1 MAGGDTRT
9 VYSLLVGIDAYQAP
23 VPALNGCVND
33 VVAIGDLLSQR
44 VAGEGLRLEP
54 MTLID
59 QQATRHEVI
68 EGFRAHLGRA
78 RAGDIAL
85 FYYSGHGSQEAAP
98 PEFWRFEP
106 DRLDETLVC
115 WDSRM
120 PGRFD
125 LADKELAQLI
135 AEVAEPGPH
144 VLVVLD
150 CCHSGSG
157 TRAGPEGGISI
168 RRAPTDR
175 RPRPLD
181 SFIVSPEQVD
191 RLTRHAGD
199 ASAAGWVDLAAGRHV
214 LLAACRADETA
225 KEIPEDGRAR
235 GALSAALQWVLTQ
248 TGEQLTYRDLH
259 KWVSARVHARVAEQT
274 PQLECASVEDYDRP
288 FLGGAVRPRAQY
300 FTLSFDPAE
309 GWVIDAGE
317 VHGIPPV
324 AGSETTHFAAFGVD
338 TGPAE
343 WREATGTLATAAATT
358 VLPDHTRVDA
368 VVPAGAPQLDRARTY
383 KAVITALP
391 LAPLRVA
398 FDGEADGVR
407 LARQALASAS
417 PGGAASLIVS
427 EVPRNPEVRLVAL
440 ATGFRITGP
449 AAERPLVADL
459 TDPGPA
465 GAAQAVAR
473 LEHIATWR
481 RLHELQNPATRLGPN
496 AVAMEVFEV
505 SAREEMPGQPSP
517 PGREIRTEY
526 RRVGDRWRQP
536 MLKVRLT
543 NGSGERLY
551 CALLDLTEDYGVAA
565 GLLGRGGEWLEPGQT
580 AWANDGNPLYGL
592 VPKALWQQG
601 ITEFTDLLKLVVST
615 SEFDAA
621 LLAQPAL
628 DLPFDRGVRAVASPP
643 RNTLERLSRRVQTR
657 SLGTEPEDDEPI
669 PDWVTSQVDIV
680 TIRPLDAVAVP
691 RDGDAALAAGVTV
704 LAHPALTAAAR
715 LDTLPSAARD
725 LSVPSLPPLLRDD
738 PATSQPFQFATTR
751 GSAPALT
758 VLVLSEVENW
768 QAVTPEQPLVLHVDQ
783 LVADGEHVLPV
794 AWDGE
799 FYLPLGRAQPGA
811 GGSTEIILEQLVQP
825 VATARDLRGSIRI
838 LFRKIIGQRLGLG
851 YDYPLLTHATVADDG
866 TVAYERDG
874 NAIRAAVTSA
884 DRILLYVHGIIGDTR
899 GMVSSSR
906 PEHLALGA
914 FVEPVGT
921 RYQLLLAFDYENI
934 NTPIDETA
942 RDLKSRLATV
952 GLGERHGKTLDVVAH
967 SMGGLVTRWMIE
979 RENGDTIVNRLVTL
993 GTPNGGSPWATLETW
1008 ATTLL
1013 ALGLNG
1019 LAGAFWPAG
1028 ILAGLLAAL
1037 EKVDVALD
1045 QMTPQSEFLTKLAA
1059 SPDPHRPYQV
1069 IVGNRSLVASVADDQ
1084 RERLARLLGRL
1095 SPRRAVDA
1103 AVTGAFLGQPND
1115 LAVSVGSA
1123 RNLVLDRTPAP
1134 VFHEIAC
1141 DHMTFFSTMPG
1152 LIALAEAL
1160 A

>member
-1 MAGGDTRT
+1 MAGGDART
-9 VYSLLVGIDAYQAP
+9 VYSLLVGIDAYRAP
-23 VPALNGCVND
+23 VPALHGCVND

-44 VAGEGLRLEP
+44 VAGAGLRLEP
-54 MTLID
+54 KTLID
-59 QQATRHEVI
+59 QQATRQAVI
-68 EGFRAHLGRA
+68 DGFRAHLGRA
-78 RAGDIAL
+78 RAGDVVL
-85 FYYSGHGSQEAAP
+85 FYYSGHGSQEDSP

-135 AEVAEPGPH
+135 AEAAEPGPH

-157 TRAGPEGGISI
+157 TRAAPQGGTSI

-175 RPRPLD
+175 RQRPLD

-191 RLTRHAGD
+191 RLTRRAGE
-199 ASAAGWVDLAAGRHV
+199 APAAGWVDLAAGRHV

-225 KEIPEDGRAR
+225 KEIPEGGRAR

-259 KWVSARVHARVAEQT
+259 KWVSARVRARVAEQT
-274 PQLECASVEDYDRP
+274 PQLECASVEDYDRA
-288 FLGGAVRPRAQY
+288 FLGGAVRRRAQY

-309 GWVIDAGE
+309 GWVIDAGA
-317 VHGIPPV
+317 VHGILPV
-324 AGSETTHFAAFGVD
+324 AGSETTHFAAFGID

-343 WREATGTLATAAATT
+343 WREPAGALATAAATT
-358 VLPDHTRVDA
+358 VLPGHSRVEVA
-368 VVPAGAPQLDRARTY
+368 VPTGQPQLDQARTY
-383 KAVITALP
+383 KAMITALP

-398 FDGEADGVR
+398 FDGEADGVTQ
-407 LARQALASAS
+407 ARHALASAG
-417 PGGAASLIVS
+417 PGRAASLIVS
-427 EVPRNPEVRLVAL
+427 EDPRDPEVRLVAL
-440 ATGFRITGP
+440 ATGFRVTGP
-449 AAERPLVADL
+449 AAERPLAADI
-459 TDPGPA
+459 TDPSPA

-481 RLHELQNPATRLGPN
+481 RLHELQNPATRLGLN
-496 AVAMEVFEV
+496 AVTMEVFEV
-505 SAREEMPGQPSP
+505 STKEEMPGRPFP
-517 PGREIRTEY
+517 PGQEIRTEY
-526 RRVGDRWRQP
+526 TRVGDRWRQP

-543 NGSGERLY
+543 NRSGERLY
-551 CALLDLTEDYGVAA
+551 CALLDLTEDYGVEH

-580 AWANDGNPLYGL
+580 AWANDGNPLYSL

-601 ITEFTDLLKLVVST
+601 ITEFTDLLKLIVST

-628 DLPFDRGVRAVASPP
+628 DIPFDRGVRSVASPP
-643 RNTLERLSRRVQTR
+643 RNTLERLSRRVHTR
-657 SLGTEPEDDEPI
+657 SLRTEPEDDESI

-680 TIRPLDAVAVP
+680 TIRPLDAAVVP
-691 RDGDAALAAGVTV
+691 RHGEASLAAGVTM
-704 LAHPALTAAAR
+704 LAHPALVAVAR
-715 LDTLPSAARD
+715 LGTLPSAARD
-725 LSVPSLPPLLRDD
+725 LGVPSLPPLLRDD
-738 PATSQPFQFATTR
+738 PVTSQPFQFGVAR
-751 GSAPALT
+751 GSSPPLS
-758 VLVLSEVENW
+758 VLELSEVENW
-768 QAVTPEQPLVLHVDQ
+768 QAVTPEQPLVLRVDQ
-783 LVADGEHVLPV
+783 LVGEGQHILPV

-799 FYLPLGRAQPGA
+799 FYLPLGRAQPGT
-811 GGSTEIILEQLVQP
+811 GGSTEIILEQLIPP

-851 YDYPLLTHATVADDG
+851 YDYPLLTRATVADDG

-874 NAIRAAVTSA
+874 NAIRAAVASA

-934 NTPIDETA
+934 NTPIDQTA
-942 RDLKSRLATV
+942 RDLKSRLAAV

-993 GTPNGGSPWATLETW
+993 GTPNGGSPWPTLETW

-1019 LAGAFWPAG
+1019 LAGAFWSAG
-1028 ILAGLLAAL
+1028 MLAGLLAAL

-1045 QMTPQSEFLTKLAA
+1045 QMTPQSSFLTKLAA

-1069 IVGNRSLVASVADDQ
+1069 IVGNRSLIAPVADDQ
-1084 RERLARLLGRL
+1084 GERLARLLGRL
-1095 SPRRAVDA
+1095 SPRRAFNA
-1103 AVTGAFLGQPND
+1103 AVTAAFLGQSND
-1115 LAVSVGSA
+1115 LAVSVASA
-1123 RNLVLDRTPAP
+1123 RSLAINRTPVP
-1134 VFHEIAC
+1134 VFREIAC
-1141 DHMTFFSTMPG
+1141 DHVTFFSSLPG
-1152 LIALAEAL
+1152 LAALAEAL